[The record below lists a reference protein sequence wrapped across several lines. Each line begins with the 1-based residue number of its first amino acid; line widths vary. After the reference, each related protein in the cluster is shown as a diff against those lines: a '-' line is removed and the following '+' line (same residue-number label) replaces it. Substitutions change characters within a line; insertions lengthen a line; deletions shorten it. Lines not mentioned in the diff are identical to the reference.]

1 MTIRNLEQ
9 CFRPKS
15 VAIVGASQ
23 RPQSVGAIVLQNI
36 HSGDFGGAIYPINP
50 SGLVRV
56 KS

>member
-36 HSGDFGGAIYPINP
+36 HSGDFGGAIYAINP